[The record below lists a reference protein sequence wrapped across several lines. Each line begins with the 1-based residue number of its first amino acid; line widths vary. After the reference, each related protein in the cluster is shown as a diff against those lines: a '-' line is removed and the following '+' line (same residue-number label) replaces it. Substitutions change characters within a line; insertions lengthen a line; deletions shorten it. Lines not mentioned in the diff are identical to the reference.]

1 VKNRVSR
8 FRFWIVCLLFCA
20 GISTVA
26 VAESPDRTQFGRDI
40 SVGASEEVSD
50 VTCFGCSIRVRG
62 HVAGDVT
69 AFGGS
74 IVVED
79 QGQIDGDATTFA
91 GGVRLGRQT
100 KVDGDLTVFGG
111 GIRRDPEATVGGST
125 TNFGVPISLLFLLVI
140 PCAVLGGLIALVVFV
155 IRRVT
160 RPSLPAAA

>member
-1 VKNRVSR
+1 
-8 FRFWIVCLLFCA
+8 
-20 GISTVA
+20 VA

-40 SVGASEEVSD
+40 SVGASEEVGD

-69 AFGGS
+69 TFGGS

-111 GIRRDPEATVGGST
+111 AIRRDPQATVDGST
-125 TNFGVPISLLFLLVI
+125 TNFGVPISLLFLVVI
-140 PCAVLGGLIALVVFV
+140 PCAVLGGLIALIVFV
-155 IRRVT
+155 IRRIT